1 MTLPVTFEHIKKAQK
16 QLSGKTLRTPS
27 IPAPALGQALGIDL
41 TLKLENLQLTGSFK
55 VRGAYMKL
63 SSLTDEE
70 RARGVI
76 AQSAGNHAQGVA
88 FHATALGIHS
98 TIVMPAAT
106 PFTKVEKTRNYGAEV
121 IQYGASLAESVEKGR
136 GIG

>member
-1 MTLPVTFEHIKKAQK
+1 MTLPVTFEHIKTAQK

-27 IPAPALGQALGIDL
+27 IPAPALGQALGLDL

-70 RARGVI
+70 RARRHRPVCRKPR
-76 AQSAGNHAQGVA
+76 
-88 FHATALGIHS
+88 T
-98 TIVMPAAT
+98 
-106 PFTKVEKTRNYGAEV
+106 
-121 IQYGASLAESVEKGR
+121 GR
-136 GIG
+136 GIPRNRSRHTFNDRDACSNAIYQS